1 MLTKSK
7 IALAVATI
15 LAAAFAS
22 SAKGGG
28 PPTVDIERTCRES
41 ATALG
46 SGNAKEAVDVCVMDE
61 QAARDELVKDWGK
74 YPALAKAQC
83 VQTKEYLPG
92 YVEWLACVEMT
103 RDVTQLRKQAVAS
116 TPRSANAS
124 LRSARHR
131 AASETRDCPRVQMRD
146 DGSINYIINC

>member
-22 SAKGGG
+22 SANGGG

-92 YVEWLACVEMT
+92 YVEWLACVENDAR
-103 RDVTQLRKQAVAS
+103 RDAVAEAS
-116 TPRSANAS
+116 RCIHAKERECKPAVGASPSRFRDQRLPEGAN
-124 LRSARHR
+124 
-131 AASETRDCPRVQMRD
+131 E
-146 DGSINYIINC
+146 G